1 MFEERLLAKQGG
13 IMPRSASTQF
23 VFLPLGGVGEIG
35 MNLAMYGYGPEHSR
49 EWVVVD
55 MGVSFAGPEH
65 PGADLILPDIRFL
78 EAEKHNLRAIVITHA
93 HEDHYGAL
101 LDLWPRLKVPVY
113 ATPFAAGLLEAKRQS
128 EHNAPEIPVT
138 LYKAGETFEIGP
150 FKFEAL
156 AVTHSI
162 PEPVSLAI
170 TTKLGTVIH
179 TGDWKMDPDPA
190 MGPLIDEA
198 RFRQL
203 GDEGILALIC
213 DSTNAMRD
221 GISPS
226 EREVGDS
233 LRDLIENAR
242 GRVAITTFSS
252 NVGRIRSITEAARD
266 AGRQVLVV
274 GRSMKRTIAVAAELG
289 YMEGLPEFLTEDDYG
304 YIPRENVVMILTGSQ
319 GEPRAALAKLAR
331 DEMRSLALS
340 PGDTV
345 IFSSRP
351 IPGNEKAI
359 LDIKNKLIDRGIKL
373 ISDEDALVHVS
384 GHPRRNELQQM
395 YAWVRPRILV
405 PVHGEAAHLVAQG
418 SLGAMAGIEEI
429 AQIRD
434 GDVLR
439 LAPGK
444 AEIIDEAP
452 VGRIYKDGKLIGD
465 EDEIGMVERRK
476 LAYVGH
482 VSVSILLDRDYK
494 LLDDPDLVAFGLPE
508 EDQQGELME
517 ELLLDA
523 VINAVDSIPRARR
536 KDLEVVRESA
546 RRAVRSAANDIWGKK
561 PVVTVFLNRI

>member
-1 MFEERLLAKQGG
+1 
-13 IMPRSASTQF
+13 MPRSPSTQF

-35 MNLAMYGYGPEHSR
+35 MNLAMYGFGPEDKR
-49 EWVVVD
+49 EWIVVD

-78 EAEKHNLRAIVITHA
+78 EAEKHNLRGIIITHA

-101 LDLWPRLKVPVY
+101 LDLWPRLKAPVY
-113 ATPFAAGLLEAKRQS
+113 ATPFTAGLLEAKRQS
-128 EHNAPEIPVT
+128 ESGAPEIPVNIF
-138 LYKAGETFEIGP
+138 KAGETFEVGS
-150 FKFEAL
+150 FEIEAI

-170 TTKLGTVIH
+170 TTPLGTVVH
-179 TGDWKMDPDPA
+179 TGDWKMDPDPS

-198 RFRQL
+198 RFRAI
-203 GDEGILALIC
+203 GDQGVLALIC

-221 GISPS
+221 GESPS
-226 EREVGDS
+226 ERQVGES
-233 LRDLIENAR
+233 LRELIEGAR

-274 GRSMKRTIAVAAELG
+274 GRSMKRTIAVATELG
-289 YMEGLPEFLTEDDYG
+289 YMEGLPEFLSEDDYG

-331 DEMRSLALS
+331 DEMRSIALS
-340 PGDTV
+340 AGDTV

-359 LDIKNKLIDRGIKL
+359 LDIKNKLIDQGIKL
-373 ISDEDALVHVS
+373 ISDDDALVHVS
-384 GHPRRNELQQM
+384 GHPRRSELRRM
-395 YAWVRPRILV
+395 YSWVRPKILV

-418 SLGAMAGIEEI
+418 SLGAMEGIEEI
-429 AQIRD
+429 AQVRD
-434 GDVLR
+434 GDMLR

-482 VSVSILLDRDYK
+482 VAVSVLLDRDFK
-494 LLDDPDLVAFGLPE
+494 IMDEPDLVAFGLPE
-508 EDQQGELME
+508 EDRQGDLIEDI
-517 ELLLDA
+517 LLDA
-523 VINAVDSIPRARR
+523 AIEAIDSIPRARR
-536 KDLEVVRESA
+536 KDIEVVRESV
-546 RRAVRSAANDIWGKK
+546 RRAVRAATNEAWGKK
-561 PVVTVFLNRI
+561 PVVTVFINRIK

>member
-1 MFEERLLAKQGG
+1 
-13 IMPRSASTQF
+13 MPRSPSTQF

-35 MNLAMYGYGPEHSR
+35 MNLAMYGFGPEDKR
-49 EWVVVD
+49 EWIVVD

-78 EAEKHNLRAIVITHA
+78 EAEKHNLRGIIITHA

-101 LDLWPRLKVPVY
+101 LDLWPRLKAPVY
-113 ATPFAAGLLEAKRQS
+113 ATPFTAGLLEAKRQS
-128 EHNAPEIPVT
+128 EFGAPEIPVT
-138 LYKAGETFEIGP
+138 IFKAGETFEVGP
-150 FKFEAL
+150 FKIETI

-170 TTKLGTVIH
+170 TTPLGTVVH
-179 TGDWKMDPDPA
+179 TGDWKMDPDPS

-198 RFRQL
+198 RFRAI
-203 GDEGILALIC
+203 GDRGVLALIC
-213 DSTNAMRD
+213 DSTNAMRE
-221 GISPS
+221 GESPS
-226 EREVGDS
+226 ERQVGDS

-274 GRSMKRTIAVAAELG
+274 GRSMKRTIAVATELG
-289 YMEGLPEFLTEDDYG
+289 YMEGLPEFLSEDDYG

-331 DEMRSLALS
+331 DEMRSIALS
-340 PGDTV
+340 AGDTV

-359 LDIKNKLIDRGIKL
+359 LEIKNKLIDQGIKL

-384 GHPRRNELQQM
+384 GHPRRSELKRM
-395 YAWVRPRILV
+395 YSWVRPRMLV

-418 SLGAMAGIEEI
+418 SLGAMEGIEEI
-429 AQIRD
+429 AQVRD
-434 GDVLR
+434 GDMLR

-444 AEIIDEAP
+444 AEIIDKAP
-452 VGRIYKDGKLIGD
+452 IGRIYKDGKLIGD

-482 VSVSILLDRDYK
+482 VAVSVLLDRDFK
-494 LLDDPDLVAFGLPE
+494 IMDEPDLVSFGLPE
-508 EDQQGELME
+508 EDRQGDLIEDI
-517 ELLLDA
+517 LLDA
-523 VINAVDSIPRARR
+523 AIEAIDSIPRARR
-536 KDLEVVRESA
+536 KDLEVVRESV
-546 RRAVRSAANDIWGKK
+546 RRAVRSATNEAWGKK
-561 PVVTVFLNRI
+561 PVVTVFINRIK

>member
-1 MFEERLLAKQGG
+1 
-13 IMPRSASTQF
+13 MPRSPSTQF

-35 MNLAMYGYGPEHSR
+35 MNLAMYGFGPEDNR
-49 EWVVVD
+49 EWIVVD

-78 EAEKHNLRAIVITHA
+78 EAEKNNLRGIIITHA

-101 LDLWPRLKVPVY
+101 LDLWPRLKAPVY
-113 ATPFAAGLLEAKRQS
+113 ATPFTAGLLEAKRQS
-128 EHNAPEIPVT
+128 EFGAPEIPIT
-138 LYKAGETFEIGP
+138 IFKAGESFEVGP
-150 FKFEAL
+150 FKLEAI

-170 TTKLGTVIH
+170 TTPLGTVVH
-179 TGDWKMDPDPA
+179 TGDWKMDPDPS

-198 RFRQL
+198 RFRAI
-203 GDEGILALIC
+203 GDRGVLALIC
-213 DSTNAMRD
+213 DSTNAMRE
-221 GISPS
+221 GESPS

-233 LRDLIENAR
+233 LRELIENAR
-242 GRVAITTFSS
+242 GRVAVTTFSS

-274 GRSMKRTIAVAAELG
+274 GRSMKRTIAVATELG
-289 YMEGLPEFLTEDDYG
+289 YMEGLPEFLSEDDYG

-331 DEMRSLALS
+331 DEMRSIALS
-340 PGDTV
+340 AGDTV

-359 LDIKNKLIDRGIKL
+359 LDIKNKLIDQGIKL
-373 ISDEDALVHVS
+373 ISDDDALVHVS
-384 GHPRRNELQQM
+384 GHPRRSELKRM
-395 YAWVRPRILV
+395 YSWVRPRILV

-418 SLGAMAGIEEI
+418 SLGAMEGIEEI
-429 AQIRD
+429 AQVRD
-434 GDVLR
+434 GDMLR

-476 LAYVGH
+476 LAFVGH
-482 VSVSILLDRDYK
+482 VAVSVLLDRDFK
-494 LLDDPDLVAFGLPE
+494 IMDEPDLVAFGLPE
-508 EDQQGELME
+508 EDGQGDLME
-517 ELLLDA
+517 DILLDA
-523 VINAVDSIPRARR
+523 AIEAIDSIPRARR
-536 KDLEVVRESA
+536 KDLEVVREFV
-546 RRAVRSAANDIWGKK
+546 RRAVRAATNEAWGKK
-561 PVVTVFLNRI
+561 PVVTVFINRIK

>member
-1 MFEERLLAKQGG
+1 
-13 IMPRSASTQF
+13 MPRSTQTQF

-35 MNLAMYGYGPEHSR
+35 MNLAMYGYGPENNR
-49 EWVVVD
+49 EWIVVD

-78 EAEKHNLRAIVITHA
+78 EAEKHNLRGIIITHA

-101 LDLWPRLKVPVY
+101 LDLWPRLKAPVY
-113 ATPFAAGLLEAKRQS
+113 ATPFTAGLLEAKRHS
-128 EHNAPEIPVT
+128 EIRAPEIPIAVF
-138 LYKAGETFEIGP
+138 KAGETFEVGP
-150 FKFEAL
+150 FKLEAI

-170 TTKLGTVIH
+170 TTPLGTVVH
-179 TGDWKMDPDPA
+179 TGDWKMDPDPS

-198 RFRQL
+198 RFRAL
-203 GDEGILALIC
+203 GDQGVLALVC
-213 DSTNAMRD
+213 DSTNAMRE
-221 GISPS
+221 GESPS
-226 EREVGDS
+226 EREVGES
-233 LRDLIENAR
+233 LRELIEKAR

-289 YMEGLPEFLTEDDYG
+289 YMEGLPEFLSEDDYG

-331 DEMRSLALS
+331 DEMRSIALS
-340 PGDTV
+340 AGDTV

-359 LDIKNKLIDRGIKL
+359 LDIKNKLIDKGIKL
-373 ISDEDALVHVS
+373 ISDDDALVHVS
-384 GHPRRNELQQM
+384 GHPRRSELKRM
-395 YAWVRPRILV
+395 YSWVRPRILV

-418 SLGAMAGIEEI
+418 SLGAMEGIEEI
-429 AQIRD
+429 AQVRD
-434 GDVLR
+434 GDMLR

-482 VSVSILLDRDYK
+482 VAVSVLLDRDFK
-494 LLDDPDLVAFGLPE
+494 IMDEPDLVAFGLPE
-508 EDQQGELME
+508 EDGQGDLME
-517 ELLLDA
+517 DILLDA
-523 VINAVDSIPRARR
+523 AIEAIDSIPRARR
-536 KDLEVVRESA
+536 KDLEVVRESV
-546 RRAVRSAANDIWGKK
+546 RRAVRAATNEAWGKK
-561 PVVTVFLNRI
+561 PVVTVFINRIK